1 MSRSRMSLSL
11 ADMENMVRIV
21 DRNVD
26 SVAAAAA
33 LLGTDR
39 AYVYRLI
46 QRVNDMIGQHAPS
59 WREGNR
65 LVIPAEI
72 HRVAARMR
80 NLAAAF
86 GEAARFPRIAA
97 GSTLAILVHEV
108 LQEIQWEQSSY
119 QILLRAAGAV
129 DALRSGE
136 IDLHLLHESSLE
148 RRPEGLEQIRLL
160 EWSAVIVEPPQQP
173 EQEEVTRHLLAWPA
187 DSHAARLNARVLGE
201 EWQKARENPGPS
213 LGSYVAALEAIR
225 IGLPFK
231 TVIPDIYLMPADWQT
246 LKITDLSSIITTEWL
261 IALFRGSDRQRL
273 QRLLSSEDWR
283 KVRAK
288 RRCRESINIV
298 AR

>member
-1 MSRSRMSLSL
+1 MSLSL
-11 ADMENMVRIV
+11 ADMENVVRIV
-21 DRNVD
+21 ERKVD
-26 SVAAAAA
+26 SVAAAAE

-46 QRVNDMIGQHAPS
+46 QRVNDMIGRNAPS

-72 HRVAARMR
+72 HRLAARMR

-86 GEAARFPRIAA
+86 SEAARFPRIAA
-97 GSTLAILVHEV
+97 GSSLAILIHEV
-108 LQEIQWEQSSY
+108 LREIQWEQSSY

-148 RRPEGLEQIRLL
+148 GKPDDLEQVRLL
-160 EWSAVIVEPPQQP
+160 EWTAVIVEPPQQP
-173 EQEEVTRHLLAWPA
+173 EHEPVARQWLTWPVG
-187 DSHAARLNARVLGE
+187 SHAARLNARVLGE
-201 EWQKARENPGPS
+201 EWQKARDNPGPS

-231 TVIPDIYLMPADWQT
+231 MVIPDIYLMPGDWQT
-246 LKITDLSSIITTEWL
+246 LKVTDLSSITTKEWL
-261 IALFRGSDRQRL
+261 IALCRSTDWQRL
-273 QRLLSSEDWR
+273 QEFLERQVWEKICS
-283 KVRAK
+283 
-288 RRCRESINIV
+288 RRGLI
-298 AR
+298 

>member
-11 ADMENMVRIV
+11 ADMENVVRIV
-21 DRNVD
+21 DRKVD
-26 SVAAAAA
+26 SVAAAAE

-72 HRVAARMR
+72 HRLAARMR
-80 NLAAAF
+80 NLASAF

-148 RRPEGLEQIRLL
+148 RKPEDLEQVRLL
-160 EWSAVIVEPPQQP
+160 EWTAVIVEPPQQP
-173 EQEEVTRHLLAWPA
+173 EQKGEVTRQWLAWPS

-225 IGLPFK
+225 IGLPFR
-231 TVIPDIYLMPADWQT
+231 TVIPDIYLRPGDWRT
-246 LKITDLSSIITTEWL
+246 LKITYSSSMVREWL
-261 IALFRGSDRQRL
+261 VGLYRRSDRQRL
-273 QRLLSSEDWR
+273 QGLLNLGIWGRLIFSGDGV
-283 KVRAK
+283 K
-288 RRCRESINIV
+288 SI
-298 AR
+298 AYSYL

>member
-1 MSRSRMSLSL
+1 MSLSL
-11 ADMENMVRIV
+11 ADMENVVRIV
-21 DRNVD
+21 DRKVD
-26 SVAAAAA
+26 SVAAAAE

-59 WREGNR
+59 WREGTR

-72 HRVAARMR
+72 HRLATCMR
-80 NLAAAF
+80 SLADAF
-86 GEAARFPRIAA
+86 DQAARFPRIAA
-97 GSTLAILVHEV
+97 GNTLAILIHEV

-119 QILLRAAGAV
+119 QILLRAVGAV

-148 RRPEGLEQIRLL
+148 RRPEDLEQVRLL
-160 EWSAVIVEPPQQP
+160 EWTAVIVEPLQQP
-173 EQEEVTRHLLAWPA
+173 EPEKMIRQWLAWPS

-201 EWQKARENPGPS
+201 EWRKASEHPGPS

-231 TVIPDIYLMPADWQT
+231 MVVPDIYLMPGDRQA
-246 LKITDLSSIITTEWL
+246 LKMIHPSSMVKEWL
-261 IALFRGSDRQRL
+261 VGLYRRSDQARL
-273 QRLLSSEDWR
+273 QSLIESRFWERVSGR
-283 KVRAK
+283 
-288 RRCRESINIV
+288 RRCS
-298 AR
+298 